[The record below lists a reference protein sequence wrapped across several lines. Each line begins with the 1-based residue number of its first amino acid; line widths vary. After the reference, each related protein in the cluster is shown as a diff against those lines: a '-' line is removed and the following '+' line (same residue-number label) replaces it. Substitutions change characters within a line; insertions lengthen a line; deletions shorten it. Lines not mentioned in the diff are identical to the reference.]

1 MLSERIKQIIKQKG
15 LTSIEVAKQL
25 NVTRESFS
33 KTINGNP
40 TISSLQSIANV
51 LGCEVGDFFN
61 KSEPIILKFKDNL
74 HTFYSVEELKEFIQK
89 KIDDSDF

>member
-51 LGCEVGDFFN
+51 LGCEVGDFFTT
-61 KSEPIILKFKDNL
+61 SEPIILKFKDDL
-74 HTFYSVEELKEFIQK
+74 HTFYSLEELKSFIAEQ
-89 KIDDSDF
+89 S